1 MSLHTFRVWAP
12 GTAAVEMVSR
22 TARHPMTPAGVGWF
36 ATDVDDVGD
45 EFDYSFRLD
54 GGDPVPDPR
63 SHAQPFGVHGPSRL
77 VDHSSIRTDDAW
89 RGFPLREAIIYEL
102 HTGTFT
108 PEGTFDAAISRL
120 DHLRRLGVNA
130 IEIMPVAA
138 FPGRRGWGYDGVDL
152 FAPHSGYGGAEAL
165 HRLIGA
171 CHERGIAV
179 IIDVVYNHLGPEG
192 DYLPDF
198 GPYFTDRYATPWG
211 TAFNYDGE
219 YSDEVRRFVLDNA
232 EMWLRDYRCDGLRLD
247 AVHAIID
254 MSPTHLLEAIA
265 TRAEEVAIETGRD
278 LWVIAESDSND
289 PRLVRGRAS
298 GGYGL
303 SAQWNDDFH
312 HALHTLLTGE
322 SFGYYE
328 DFNGA
333 DDLCTALQRAFVYAG
348 RYSQH
353 RKHTVGRP
361 IGDLPRSRFVAYSQN
376 HDQVGN
382 RAAGERLCHLVSDG
396 RARMAAAL
404 TLLSPMIPLLFQG
417 EEWAASTPFQYF
429 TDLSDRGLARAVT
442 NGRRQEFRSFG
453 WPPESVPD
461 PQHPDT
467 FTRSRLDWDEVD
479 EPEHA
484 AMLSWYSDLIALRR
498 STPALTASDGPD
510 ATASY
515 DATRCL
521 LLYAHAG
528 LLVACN
534 LGDNPAEVSEAAGAC
549 PLLASTPLLDA
560 TIPTLAPDATGIWRA
575 S

>member
-22 TARHPMTPAGVGWF
+22 SARHPMTPAGVGWF

-265 TRAEEVAIETGRD
+265 TRAEEVAI
-278 LWVIAESDSND
+278 
-289 PRLVRGRAS
+289 
-298 GGYGL
+298 
-303 SAQWNDDFH
+303 
-312 HALHTLLTGE
+312 
-322 SFGYYE
+322 
-328 DFNGA
+328 
-333 DDLCTALQRAFVYAG
+333 
-348 RYSQH
+348 
-353 RKHTVGRP
+353 
-361 IGDLPRSRFVAYSQN
+361 
-376 HDQVGN
+376 
-382 RAAGERLCHLVSDG
+382 
-396 RARMAAAL
+396 
-404 TLLSPMIPLLFQG
+404 
-417 EEWAASTPFQYF
+417 
-429 TDLSDRGLARAVT
+429 
-442 NGRRQEFRSFG
+442 
-453 WPPESVPD
+453 
-461 PQHPDT
+461 
-467 FTRSRLDWDEVD
+467 
-479 EPEHA
+479 
-484 AMLSWYSDLIALRR
+484 
-498 STPALTASDGPD
+498 
-510 ATASY
+510 
-515 DATRCL
+515 
-521 LLYAHAG
+521 
-528 LLVACN
+528 
-534 LGDNPAEVSEAAGAC
+534 
-549 PLLASTPLLDA
+549 
-560 TIPTLAPDATGIWRA
+560 
-575 S
+575 